1 MMEYWNDGILGY
13 GEMVKWVTCREPLGL
28 ETCRRAQV
36 ESLEVER
43 PQGRAIG
50 KIHFDEEVQDVYK

>member
-1 MMEYWNDGILGY
+1 MLEEWNDGRMGY

-36 ESLEVER
+36 ESLGAER

-50 KIHFDEEVQDVYK
+50 KIHIDQEVQDFYK